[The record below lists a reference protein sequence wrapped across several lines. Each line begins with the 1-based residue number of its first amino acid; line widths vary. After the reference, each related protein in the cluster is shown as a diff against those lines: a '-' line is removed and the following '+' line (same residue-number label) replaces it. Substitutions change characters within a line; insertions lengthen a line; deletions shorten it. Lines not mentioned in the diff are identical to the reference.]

1 MCNSDIRTPNVDLLN
16 AEEQLVYRGEI
27 DDNAKKPNKVKK
39 PFVADAINA
48 MLAGNTIKYAST
60 KALGC
65 GIKFKD

>member
-1 MCNSDIRTPNVDLLN
+1 
-16 AEEQLVYRGEI
+16 
-27 DDNAKKPNKVKK
+27 VKK
-39 PFVADAINA
+39 PYVADAINA